1 MAFLCIW
8 LVKHFGYWK
17 IATAPA
23 VNAVAYTGHST
34 GLQLQP
40 VWDF

>member
-17 IATAPA
+17 IATVPA
-23 VNAVAYTGHST
+23 VNALAYIGHT
-34 GLQLQP
+34 GLELWTS
-40 VWDF
+40 WDL

>member
-34 GLQLQP
+34 GLQL
-40 VWDF
+40 